1 MIDEFL
7 NSLNVTNS
15 NFGDLHEPMI
25 GEDSL
30 EQIKTLPQAVL
41 CGVFLQH
48 LVVLADG
55 GEEHDEQDVFKT
67 MDPLT
72 TFTPLSVNVNL

>member
-1 MIDEFL
+1 
-7 NSLNVTNS
+7 
-15 NFGDLHEPMI
+15 MI
-25 GEDSL
+25 GEDSP

-72 TFTPLSVNVNL
+72 TFTPLSANVNLWNTTVNIFKVQLFSLF